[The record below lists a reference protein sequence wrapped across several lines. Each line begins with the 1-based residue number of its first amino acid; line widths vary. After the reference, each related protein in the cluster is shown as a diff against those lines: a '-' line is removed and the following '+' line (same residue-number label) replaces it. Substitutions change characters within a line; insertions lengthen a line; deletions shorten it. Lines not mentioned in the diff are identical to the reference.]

1 MRHLFLSILCIFA
14 LSQVNHH
21 AQPSR
26 ANQISQT
33 ANEEREFERAV
44 ERYREEFTRLK
55 GARAAV
61 PRDDARVS
69 QFKESLPRLSL
80 SDVARIVGEDFPQ
93 DTAILFYDYD
103 EDGHLRAW
111 LIDKRGVKG
120 FSQSNV
126 GGRNTIHGCWSERRP
141 GY

>member
-1 MRHLFLSILCIFA
+1 VNAASLLIDPLHFYPEPGQHAGATFT
-14 LSQVNHH
+14 SQQNH
-21 AQPSR
+21 SD
-26 ANQISQT
+26 
-33 ANEEREFERAV
+33 ANEELEFDRAV

-69 QFKESLPRLSL
+69 QFKEEPAATFLVRRSQNCRHRLS
-80 SDVARIVGEDFPQ
+80 Q

-126 GGRNTIHGCWSERRP
+126 GLEQIRSTVAG
-141 GY
+141 